1 MTDATEEIEL
11 QRRLLG
17 KRKLRYSLDFAQ
29 YYHRWYNALILG
41 MLAPAPDLTALDCG
55 CGTGVLL
62 PQLEPCYRRVV
73 GLDLSAVHLLEARA
87 LARRASLVAGDIARL
102 PLAAQSF
109 DHVVCRGV
117 LHRLPDVRAAF
128 RGLFDI
134 LRQGGDLVISE
145 PIADSRLIR
154 LFKSLV
160 NCIPARSYKS
170 KELAYK
176 TKDWIQMAQAAGFQ
190 IETWFNFGYLA
201 LPLLGFPDQ
210 SRVIRWIP
218 LRMPLARLLVR
229 LDSII
234 ADIPWI
240 KRQSLQAV
248 FHFRKP

>member
-1 MTDATEEIEL
+1 MSDVRKEIEL
-11 QRRLLG
+11 QQSLVG
-17 KRKLRYSLDFAQ
+17 KRIRRYSFDFAQ
-29 YYHRWYNALILG
+29 YYHQWYNALILG
-41 MLAPAPDLTALDCG
+41 LLAPAPGLTVLDCG
-55 CGTGVLL
+55 CGTGILL

-73 GLDLSAVHLLEARA
+73 GLDFSTVHLLEARA
-87 LARRASLVAGDIARL
+87 LAGRASLVAGDIARL

-128 RGLFDI
+128 RGLFGI
-134 LRQGGDLVISE
+134 LKQGGDLVISE
-145 PIADSRLIR
+145 PIADSRLIC
-154 LFKSLV
+154 LFKSLI

-170 KELAYK
+170 KELAYT
-176 TKDWIQMAQAAGFQ
+176 TKDWMQMAQAAGFR
-190 IETWFNFGYLA
+190 IERWINLGYLA

-210 SRVIRWIP
+210 SHVIRWIP

-234 ADIPWI
+234 ADIPSI
-240 KRQSLQAV
+240 KRQSWQAV